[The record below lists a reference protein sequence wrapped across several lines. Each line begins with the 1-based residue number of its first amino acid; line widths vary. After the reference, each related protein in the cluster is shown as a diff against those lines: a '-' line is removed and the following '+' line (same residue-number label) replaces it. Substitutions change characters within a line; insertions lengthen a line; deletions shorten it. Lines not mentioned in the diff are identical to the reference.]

1 MPSEESHAKA
11 LSLVD
16 QAVKL
21 DNENDLETGIFRFK
35 KIHTYLIPHQLIG
48 IYKN

>member
-11 LSLVD
+11 LSLID

-21 DNENDLETGIFRFK
+21 DNENDLEAGIVIAYSNEKFFP
-35 KIHTYLIPHQLIG
+35 YSL
-48 IYKN
+48 

>member
-21 DNENDLETGIFRFK
+21 DNENDLDTGM
-35 KIHTYLIPHQLIG
+35 KIQINFFIHNPHQLIG